1 MIISII
7 IDKLINEPK
16 FVLFIKNN
24 ITKFII
30 LISKA
35 IVIKFF
41 ILFNFIYFE
50 KINIPITQ
58 DNVPKLKILLICVG
72 SSPLSYIHN
81 CLKLFHNPID
91 ILNNNSIINILFS
104 VFFHILLIYYS
115 FDIPYYFKLYSFIN
129 CISLL

>member
-41 ILFNFIYFE
+41 ILFNFQYRFV
-50 KINIPITQ
+50 Q
-58 DNVPKLKILLICVG
+58 VRLC
-72 SSPLSYIHN
+72 HN
-81 CLKLFHNPID
+81 
-91 ILNNNSIINILFS
+91 SGVSFS
-104 VFFHILLIYYS
+104 FL
-115 FDIPYYFKLYSFIN
+115 
-129 CISLL
+129 

>member
-41 ILFNFIYFE
+41 ILFNFI
-50 KINIPITQ
+50 IQI
-58 DNVPKLKILLICVG
+58 
-72 SSPLSYIHN
+72 
-81 CLKLFHNPID
+81 
-91 ILNNNSIINILFS
+91 
-104 VFFHILLIYYS
+104 
-115 FDIPYYFKLYSFIN
+115 
-129 CISLL
+129 